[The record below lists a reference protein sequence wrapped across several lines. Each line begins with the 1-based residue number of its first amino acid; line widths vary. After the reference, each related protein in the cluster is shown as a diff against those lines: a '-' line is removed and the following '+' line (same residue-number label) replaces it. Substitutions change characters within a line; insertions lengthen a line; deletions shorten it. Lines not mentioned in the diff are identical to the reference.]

1 MQKRAVGMTNLPQG
15 SNITTEQA
23 WGLIDKV
30 LLQAKTGEIAE
41 EMHKKIAKA
50 KSVAHGEGLRK
61 KNGAYYPHRR
71 IVLEEEAADEWAQKL
86 YDTALRVW
94 QIQGYK
100 PCLPFTRAIYG
111 HLLAPLFAARRGAVT
126 SDMQL
131 TELRTRTSGS
141 TQAHR
146 GAFVRAIGRLESR
159 WKRRMEAAGREFDY
173 AARREEL
180 SKTEALKALA
190 GLHPTPEQPRTPVK
204 KARSRPLLPKAQLIR
219 RRVIFGV
226 LELNR
231 RGLDYCREL
240 DRRKLPTPTG
250 WQENGCPVAYAA
262 AYRFPQWAQ
271 SIQNEKSNF
280 DRLRR
285 RLGPTE
291 VAKIVAVSPRSAG

>member
-1 MQKRAVGMTNLPQG
+1 VNSPQQVSNLTAQ
-15 SNITTEQA
+15 EA
-23 WGLIDKV
+23 WKLIDKV
-30 LLQAKTGEIAE
+30 LLQAKTSEIAE

-61 KNGAYYPHRR
+61 RNGAYYPHRR
-71 IVLEEEAADEWAQKL
+71 ILLEEEAADEWAQKL

-126 SDMQL
+126 SDMQM
-131 TELRTRTSGS
+131 TELRTGTSGS

-146 GAFVRAIGRLESR
+146 DEFVRAIGRLESR
-159 WKRRMEAAGREFDY
+159 WNRRMEAAGRELDY
-173 AARREEL
+173 AAQREEV
-180 SKTEALKALA
+180 SKTEALKALT
-190 GLHPTPEQPRTPVK
+190 GLNPSPEQPRTPVK
-204 KARSRPLLPKAQLIR
+204 KARSQPLLPKAQMIR

-226 LELNR
+226 LELNS

-250 WQENGCPVAYAA
+250 WQESGCPMAYAA
-262 AYRFPQWAQ
+262 AYRIPQWAQ
-271 SIQNEKSNF
+271 RIQNEKSNF
-280 DRLRR
+280 NRLRR

-291 VAKIVAVSPRSAG
+291 VAKILAGSTRSAG